1 MTDWDISD
9 YEGEGDRVNFD
20 QNASDNDSWS
30 DDERQNQ
37 LFDPTEITESIPL
50 LPFDNQ
56 VGGNNHFLLYLLL
69 LLIAYFRQTPTTHFP
84 MLTSYCR
91 PRVHFSIF

>member
-9 YEGEGDRVNFD
+9 YDGEGDTVDFD
-20 QNASDNDSWS
+20 HDASDTDSWS
-30 DDERQNQ
+30 DDERQQQ

-56 VGGNNHFLLYLLL
+56 VGGKAHPCYLMHHPPSL
-69 LLIAYFRQTPTTHFP
+69 AKP
-84 MLTSYCR
+84 SDCR
-91 PRVHFSIF
+91 PRVYFSLFQTCYM

>member
-9 YEGEGDRVNFD
+9 YDGEGDSVDFD
-20 QNASDNDSWS
+20 MDASDTDSWS
-30 DDERQNQ
+30 EEECQQQ

-56 VGGNNHFLLYLLL
+56 VGGNIRFDIFFLKQSASRLLL
-69 LLIAYFRQTPTTHFP
+69 TTN
-84 MLTSYCR
+84 CR
-91 PRVHFSIF
+91 PRVYFSLF